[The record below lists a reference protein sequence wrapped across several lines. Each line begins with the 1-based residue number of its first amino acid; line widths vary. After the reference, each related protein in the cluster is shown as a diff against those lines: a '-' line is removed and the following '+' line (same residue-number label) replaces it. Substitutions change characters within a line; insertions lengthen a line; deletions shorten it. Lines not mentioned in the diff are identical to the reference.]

1 MKPKKCNFANMNKY
15 ELHERIIE
23 QKDWAFVLF
32 LLALGMIGVVRN
44 NFENRFSDFM
54 RLFFSDKYAKIYK
67 DGSLI
72 MSWFTVILFVVQL
85 IIFSFFIQLSF
96 NFYGFVSKTNWVVFV
111 QIFTF
116 LTIFVLSKFTIEKI
130 IATAFDIEDFVEQYN
145 MFKVSYRS
153 YLSLLLIPFCV
164 LCFYNFNIPD
174 GVFYGVFLTIFLM
187 NLLIYAKLLKIN
199 QTLLIGNLIYFIL
212 YLCTL
217 EIAPYYFMYYWFTKS

>member
-1 MKPKKCNFANMNKY
+1 MNKY
-15 ELHERIIE
+15 ELHQRVIE

-32 LLALGMIGVVRN
+32 LLALVMIGVVRN

-72 MSWFTVILFVVQL
+72 MSWFTVILFIVQL
-85 IIFSFFIQLSF
+85 IVFSFFIQILLT
-96 NFYGFVSKTNWVVFV
+96 FYGFGTRTDWVIFV

-116 LTIFVLSKFTIEKI
+116 LTIFVLSKFLFEKI
-130 IATAFDIEDFVEQYN
+130 IATTFDIEDFVEQYN

-153 YLSLLLIPFCV
+153 YFAVLLIPFCV
-164 LCFYNFNIPD
+164 LCFYNVNIPD
-174 GVFYGVFLTIFLM
+174 WIYYGVILTFLLM
-187 NLLIYAKLLKIN
+187 NVLVYAKLLKIY

-217 EIAPYYFMYYWFTKS
+217 EIAPYYFIYYWFTKR